1 MTTVYI
7 SLKRRNNADEEWHT
21 GSLHTGVFDQL
32 GSGSRSK
39 GESQSISLVS
49 WRSGIGAPHLVVY

>member
-1 MTTVYI
+1 MLMKNGI
-7 SLKRRNNADEEWHT
+7 QDRM
-21 GSLHTGVFDQL
+21 HTGVFDQL

-49 WRSGIGAPHLVVY
+49 WRSGIGHWALTKQKHAADINDCD

>member
-1 MTTVYI
+1 MLMKNGI
-7 SLKRRNNADEEWHT
+7 QDRM
-21 GSLHTGVFDQL
+21 HTGVFDQL